1 MFSDLWVFGSYWF
14 KVMAHRHIT
23 SLHTRMGHRGANME
37 STDLHCYKCRNYDWT
52 SPVDRVWPVLLSNVA
67 DGHFS
72 RLSLASWSF
81 FVSVPYGKSPQLAA
95 ISTTFLSILFVIL
108 ALVLSPH
115 ASNGLQMVFT
125 LIFPPSF
132 FVFVV
137 SAIAGFELAE
147 IPTSFT
153 RPDPERGGRIG
164 TLFLIAIID
173 IFLYP
178 CLAVWWERSRYGAK
192 NPKEAKSWFPWR
204 RANDD
209 EQPTFTEGNAIE
221 VRNLNKTFERP
232 GFWPFKPARKM
243 TAIEDLSLSIPR
255 HGIFVLLGANGAGK
269 STALSILG
277 GLLGR
282 EGGSVKFENNRSS
295 DRAAPGSIGIVP
307 QKNVLWDE
315 MTCLQTLRVWSAVK
329 RRGTRNGTTD
339 DDLIQLLK
347 DCGLE
352 SKVRELA
359 GSLSGGQKR
368 KLQLAIGMVGD
379 SESTFTASVS
389 HIRILTLTYST
400 TCR

>member
-1 MFSDLWVFGSYWF
+1 
-14 KVMAHRHIT
+14 
-23 SLHTRMGHRGANME
+23 MGHRGTSME
-37 STDLHCYKCRNYDWT
+37 STDLHWYKRRNHDWT
-52 SPVDRVWPVLLSNVA
+52 SPGDRVWPALLSNVA
-67 DGHFS
+67 DRHFF

-95 ISTTFLSILFVIL
+95 ISTTFLSLLFAIL

-137 SAIAGFELAE
+137 SAIVGFEVTE
-147 IPTSFT
+147 TRTSFT
-153 RPDPERGGRIG
+153 QPDPERGGRIG

-192 NPKEAKSWFPWR
+192 NPKQAKSWFPWR
-204 RANDD
+204 RAKDD
-209 EQPTFTEGNAIE
+209 DQLTVSEGNAIE
-221 VRNLNKTFERP
+221 VRNLSKTFERP
-232 GFWPFKPARKM
+232 GFWPFKPARQV

-269 STALSILG
+269 STVLSILG

-282 EGGSVKFENNRSS
+282 NGGSVMFENNKRRE
-295 DRAAPGSIGIVP
+295 RAAPGSIGIVP

-315 MTCLQTLRVWSAVK
+315 MTCLQTLRAWSAVK
-329 RRGTRNGTTD
+329 RRGTGNGETED
-339 DDLIQLLK
+339 NLIQLLK

-379 SESTFTASVS
+379 SESTLTTRVPYPCPDS
-389 HIRILTLTYST
+389 HLQYYLSMKLRVGWIRYQDVLFGEH
-400 TCR
+400 